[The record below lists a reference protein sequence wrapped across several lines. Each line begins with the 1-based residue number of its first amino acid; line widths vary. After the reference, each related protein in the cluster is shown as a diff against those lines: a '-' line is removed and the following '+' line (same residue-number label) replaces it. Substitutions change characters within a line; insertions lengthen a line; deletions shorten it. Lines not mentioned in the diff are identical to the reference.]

1 MSVPTP
7 YFREAGAGPGVVCL
21 HSNASVSAQWL
32 PLMELLSPRYH
43 LLAADSLGA
52 GRSPAWPTDRIVTLQ
67 DEVALL
73 EPVFARAGSPFWLV
87 GHSYGGAIA
96 LIAALSRPESL
107 LGLVLYEPVLFSVV
121 EQANPGDEALR
132 GILDAVTDSAAAVD
146 AGNPAAAGER
156 FINYWMGEGAWN
168 SFPPNRQAAVAASM
182 PNVRGW
188 GQALM
193 NERTPLEAF
202 RTLDV
207 PVLYMVG
214 GRSPASSRAVA
225 GLLQGT
231 LPRVTA
237 VEFPRLGHMGPVTH
251 AAQVNETIAG
261 FLEEAGRPARI
272 AAA

>member
-1 MSVPTP
+1 MSHFAP
-7 YFREAGAGPGVVCL
+7 YFREAGAGTGIVCL

-43 LLAADSLGA
+43 VLAADSFGA
-52 GRSPAWPTDRIVTLQ
+52 GRSPAWPTDRAVTLQ
-67 DEVALL
+67 DEVDLL

-96 LIAALSRPESL
+96 LKAALSRPESL

-132 GILDAVTDSAAAVD
+132 GILDAVTDSAAAVE

-156 FINYWMGEGAWN
+156 FIDYWMGQGAW
-168 SFPPNRQAAVAASM
+168 STFPSNRKGAIAASM
-182 PNVRGW
+182 TNVRGW

-193 NERTPLEAF
+193 NERTPIDAF
-202 RTLDV
+202 RKLEV
-207 PVLYMVG
+207 PILYMVG

-225 GLLQGT
+225 RLLQAT
-231 LPRVTA
+231 LPRVTP
-237 VEFPRLGHMGPVTH
+237 VEFAKLGHMGPVTH
-251 AAQVNETIAG
+251 ASIVNDTIAN
-261 FLEEAGRPARI
+261 FIERASTAATI